1 MNTTNTTSH
10 YLGPIWREENWNL
23 VISLPLALL
32 YLLVMANIFKTHR
45 YSLEPVHIFEL
56 NILASA
62 ALLIINNSLFGFD
75 PFFDADDY
83 YCGFVHF
90 FGVYNA
96 VSLYIGIIFSQVDRL
111 LALYWNV
118 SYKGR
123 VTPELAT
130 KILVVQKLL
139 LLVVIVFCFMFDSAV
154 GQCHVS
160 SYSLCQVRSTTEHWA
175 RAVFW
180 LMIAAVLSVSL
191 YVLVI
196 KVRSSRKVQPTVN
209 LPSHPGPELPTISS
223 QIEDEVDEDIVL
235 EDVENMKQDD
245 LEEAGDDEEIEK
257 AADLKRERRTNM
269 VQRQNPDPFMFYR
282 IKSLK
287 ESKPLKTEKITCLP
301 NKWSFV
307 DNTRRARSFNLVS
320 LCLLVMLM
328 PTKLQELYF
337 SLTGAH
343 CDGDSAMKVS
353 RLLIGTELL
362 FGLMYPF
369 IIKSK
374 LHHQN

>member
-1 MNTTNTTSH
+1 M
-10 YLGPIWREENWNL
+10 
-23 VISLPLALL
+23 
-32 YLLVMANIFKTHR
+32 
-45 YSLEPVHIFEL
+45 
-56 NILASA
+56 
-62 ALLIINNSLFGFD
+62 
-75 PFFDADDY
+75 
-83 YCGFVHF
+83 
-90 FGVYNA
+90 
-96 VSLYIGIIFSQVDRL
+96 
-111 LALYWNV
+111 
-118 SYKGR
+118 
-123 VTPELAT
+123 
-130 KILVVQKLL
+130 
-139 LLVVIVFCFMFDSAV
+139 
-154 GQCHVS
+154 
-160 SYSLCQVRSTTEHWA
+160 
-175 RAVFW
+175 
-180 LMIAAVLSVSL
+180 
-191 YVLVI
+191 
-196 KVRSSRKVQPTVN
+196 
-209 LPSHPGPELPTISS
+209 
-223 QIEDEVDEDIVL
+223 DEDIVL